1 MWGSFLFKPFSK
13 SIGIDLG
20 TSTTLVYIKGKG
32 IVLYEPS
39 VVAFKDGG
47 NKILAVGKE
56 AKKMVGR
63 TPRGL
68 LTVRPLKEGV
78 IANFEVTAEMLKF
91 FIKKVYNPN
100 RFIRPSII
108 ICVPSGVTEV
118 EKRAVSEVAYKCG
131 ARQVFLIDE
140 PIAAA
145 IGVGLP
151 IFEPMGNLVVDIGG
165 GTSEVAVIS
174 LGGIVVSELS
184 QIAGD
189 YINEVISKYVK
200 QVHNLY
206 IGELTAEE
214 IKLNLS
220 IDKLS
225 PENSGYEIRGRD
237 KVTGLPKI
245 IKISKDELREALS
258 EPLRIIA
265 NTVKITLEKTPPE
278 LISDIID
285 KGVIMTGGGSLLVG
299 LSELL
304 QEEIGI
310 PTFTSF
316 EPVYCV
322 IKGIGKVLEDFNFY
336 QRVLIKATK
345 GI

>member
-1 MWGSFLFKPFSK
+1 MLGNIFFGLFTKN
-13 SIGIDLG
+13 IGIDLG

-39 VVAFKDGG
+39 VVAFKEDG
-47 NKILAVGKE
+47 NKVLAVGKE
-56 AKKMVGR
+56 AKKMMGR

-68 LTVRPLKEGV
+68 FTVRPLKEGV
-78 IANFEVTAEMLKF
+78 IADFEVTAEMLKF

-165 GTSEVAVIS
+165 GTSEVAIIS

-189 YINEVISKYVK
+189 YINEVISKYVR

-214 IKLNLS
+214 VKLNLS

-278 LISDIID
+278 LISDIMD

-322 IKGIGKVLEDFNFY
+322 IKGIGKILEDFNSY

>member
-1 MWGSFLFKPFSK
+1 MQRNIFFELFTKN
-13 SIGIDLG
+13 IGIDLG

-39 VVAFKDGG
+39 VVAFKDDG
-47 NKILAVGKE
+47 NKVLAVGKE
-56 AKKMVGR
+56 AKKMMGR

-68 LTVRPLKEGV
+68 FTVRPLKEGV

-145 IGVGLP
+145 IGVGIP

-165 GTSEVAVIS
+165 GTSEVAIIS

-189 YINEVISKYVK
+189 YINEVISKYVR

-214 IKLNLS
+214 VKLNLS

-225 PENSGYEIRGRD
+225 QENSGYEIRGRD

-278 LISDIID
+278 LISDIMD

-322 IKGIGKVLEDFNFY
+322 IKGIGKVLEDFNSY

>member
-1 MWGSFLFKPFSK
+1 MQRNIFFELFTKN
-13 SIGIDLG
+13 IGIDLG

-39 VVAFKDGG
+39 VVAFKDDG
-47 NKILAVGKE
+47 NKVLAVGKE
-56 AKKMVGR
+56 AKKMMGR

-68 LTVRPLKEGV
+68 FTVRPLKEGV

-165 GTSEVAVIS
+165 GTSEVAIIS

-189 YINEVISKYVK
+189 YINEVISKYVR

-214 IKLNLS
+214 VKLNLS

-225 PENSGYEIRGRD
+225 QENSGYEIRGRD

-278 LISDIID
+278 LISDIMD

-322 IKGIGKVLEDFNFY
+322 IKGIGKILEDFNSY

>member
-1 MWGSFLFKPFSK
+1 MRGSFLFKPFSK

-56 AKKMVGR
+56 AKKMMGR

-68 LTVRPLKEGV
+68 FTVRPLKEGV

-131 ARQVFLIDE
+131 ARQIFLIDE

-165 GTSEVAVIS
+165 GTSEVAIIS

-206 IGELTAEE
+206 IGELTAEK

-245 IKISKDELREALS
+245 IKISKDEFREVLS

-322 IKGIGKVLEDFNFY
+322 IKGIGKVMEDFNFY
-336 QRVLIKATK
+336 QRVLIRTSK

>member
-1 MWGSFLFKPFSK
+1 MWFDFLLRSFSK
-13 SIGIDLG
+13 NIGIDLG

-39 VVAFKDGG
+39 VAAFRDGG
-47 NKILAVGKE
+47 NKILAVGEE
-56 AKKMVGR
+56 AKKMMGR
-63 TPRGL
+63 TPQGIF
-68 LTVRPLKEGV
+68 TVRPLKEGV
-78 IANFEVTAEMLKF
+78 IADFEVTAEMLKY
-91 FIKKVYNPN
+91 FIKKVHIPN
-100 RFIRPSII
+100 RFTRPTVI
-108 ICVPSGVTEV
+108 ICVPTGVTEV
-118 EKRAVSEVAYKCG
+118 EKRAVSEVAYKSG
-131 ARQVFLIDE
+131 AGRVFLIDE

-165 GTSEVAVIS
+165 GTSEVAIIS

-184 QIAGD
+184 QVAGD
-189 YINEVISKYVK
+189 YLNETISKYVK
-200 QVHNLY
+200 QAYNLY

-220 IDKLS
+220 ANRADE
-225 PENSGYEIRGRD
+225 ENSNYEVRGRD
-237 KVTGLPKI
+237 KISGLPKI

-265 NTVKITLEKTPPE
+265 NTVRMALEKTPPE
-278 LISDIID
+278 LVSDIVD
-285 KGVIMTGGGSLLVG
+285 KGVIMTGGGALLTG
-299 LSELL
+299 LPELL

-310 PTFTSF
+310 PVFISP

-322 IKGIGKVLEDFNFY
+322 IKGIGKALDDFNYY
-336 QRVLIKATK
+336 QRVLIRAPKRV
-345 GI
+345 

>member
-1 MWGSFLFKPFSK
+1 MWGDFLFGSFSK
-13 SIGIDLG
+13 NIGIDLG
-20 TSTTLVYIKGKG
+20 TSTTLVYVKGKG
-32 IVLYEPS
+32 VVLYEPS
-39 VVAFKDGG
+39 VVALEEG
-47 NKILAVGKE
+47 NDKILTVGEE

-78 IANFEVTAEMLKF
+78 IADFELTAEMLRF
-91 FIKKVYNPN
+91 FIRKVHIRN
-100 RFIRPSII
+100 RFIKPSII

-118 EKRAVSEVAYKCG
+118 EKRAVSEVAYQCG
-131 ARQVFLIDE
+131 ARRVFLINE

-151 IFEPMGNLVVDIGG
+151 IFEPMGNIVVDIGG

-184 QIAGD
+184 QVAGD
-189 YINEVISKYVK
+189 YINATIEKYIK

-214 IKLNLS
+214 V
-220 IDKLS
+220 KLS
-225 PENSGYEIRGRD
+225 LSMNKGDEENKNYEIRGRD
-237 KVTGLPKI
+237 KVGGLPKI
-245 IKISKDELREALS
+245 IGISKDELREALS
-258 EPLRIIA
+258 EPLEIIA
-265 NTVKITLEKTPPE
+265 NTVRLTLEKTPPE
-278 LISDIID
+278 LVADILD
-285 KGVIMTGGGSLLVG
+285 KGLIMTGGGSLLVG
-299 LSELL
+299 LSALL

-310 PTFTSF
+310 PTFISP

-322 IKGIGKVLEDFNFY
+322 IKGIGKVMEDFSFY
-336 QRVLIKATK
+336 QRVLIRTSK